1 MRTITLTITIT
12 VDELGD
18 DDTTAFTVADAL
30 QDVVDTCHRRG
41 VLPAAGSMIGNPYD
55 GTRRGSVEHVVD
67 HMTAGQLRPVS
78 DYFAPCPLPYVEP
91 VAGPGAAGVVA

>member
-1 MRTITLTITIT
+1 MRTITLTIT

-41 VLPAAGSMIGNPYD
+41 VLPAAGSMIGNHYD

-67 HMTAGQLRPVS
+67 PMTAGQLRPVS
-78 DYFAPCPLPYVEP
+78 DYFAPRPSPTTT
-91 VAGPGAAGVVA
+91 ATGGHTGT